1 MSMIDWWKKVV
12 FENYANFEGRARR
25 SEFWYFQLFNFIISF
40 VLSFVLALISE
51 SLIAVSYLFSLAVLI
66 PSIAVGVR
74 RLHDTNRSGWWMLIG
89 LVPLVGAIVLIY
101 FFASEGTAG
110 PNQYGPDP
118 KVVGADSLTDH
129 LVS

>member
-1 MSMIDWWKKVV
+1 MIDWWKKVV